1 MLYAVEMNHKKEQQV
16 GLLGG
21 MLLSGATYTAGPT
34 SAAAAREIKWVTGDD
49 VTVIIP
55 WPEHDGPWF
64 LKVDLAEVD
73 GRAQIVGLHVQSY
86 IDGFDEHGQ
95 PLRIPGPHGLAEVTH
110 AVVRGLKM
118 GQIAESARHMF
129 LMTTVANDL
138 TSANDPEI
146 KERIAQQ
153 LLELT
158 NRGMPRRRR
167 PAADDRVLTQVA
179 ELYREAIAAGGEPS
193 RKPAKYIEDK
203 LQQAGLQMDGAAV
216 RKLIA
221 RARSRGLLAPATPR
235 RPGFV
240 TPRTVNPKT

>member
-1 MLYAVEMNHKKEQQV
+1 MLYAVDMGQKKEQQV
-16 GLLGG
+16 EPLGG
-21 MLLSGATYTAGPT
+21 MLLDGATYTAGPT

-49 VTVIIP
+49 IAVIIP
-55 WPEHDGPWF
+55 WPERDGPWF
-64 LKVDLAEVD
+64 LKVELAEVD
-73 GRAQIVGLHVQSY
+73 GRAQIVGLHIQSY
-86 IDGFDEHGQ
+86 IEGADEHGQ

-129 LMTTVANDL
+129 LMTAAAKEL
-138 TSANDPEI
+138 TGANDPKI
-146 KERIAQQ
+146 KERIARQ

-158 NRGMPRRRR
+158 NRGKPRRRR
-167 PAADDRVLTQVA
+167 PPADDEVLSQIA

-193 RKPAKYIEDK
+193 RKPAKYIEGR
-203 LQQAGLQMDGAAV
+203 LQQTGLHIDGAAV

-235 RPGFV
+235 RPA
-240 TPRTVNPKT
+240 